1 MPPSQLSKLSAVAA
15 EYLRNHDELEAA
27 REMFRGERVKVL
39 DALGQTMRDEA
50 GKLNQVVSG
59 ARSAEKTGSFDI
71 DVEREYVTV
80 RAGGEAAALALG
92 HSAGLGAFLGHVGA
106 QTLLWFHLKF
116 TPGRIK
122 KLELAALAK
131 ALWQRQGHRRGL
143 VALLPRYG
151 AGRRRAR
158 SGGARRE
165 RSRLASPVRHRG
177 RVDCEAVGGVTAMR
191 AACGARVEAKRA
203 AAKVVLADQAF
214 AAVSSAHEAVGMGGV
229 GRAFWGGRDG

>member
-1 MPPSQLSKLSAVAA
+1 MPPTQISKLSAVAA

-80 RAGGEAAALALG
+80 RAKEGKPRRSGY
-92 HSAGLGAFLGHVGA
+92 SAGLGAFLGHVGA
-106 QTLLWFHLKF
+106 QTLLWFHLKL

-131 ALWQRQGHRRGL
+131 ALGNAKVIDEGSWLYFRVMAQAAAELDLEALDESARGL
-143 VALLPRYG
+143 PALF
-151 AGRRRAR
+151 AIAD
-158 SGGARRE
+158 AWI
-165 RSRLASPVRHRG
+165 
-177 RVDCEAVGGVTAMR
+177 
-191 AACGARVEAKRA
+191 AKRW
-203 AAKVVLADQAF
+203 
-214 AAVSSAHEAVGMGGV
+214 EE
-229 GRAFWGGRDG
+229 